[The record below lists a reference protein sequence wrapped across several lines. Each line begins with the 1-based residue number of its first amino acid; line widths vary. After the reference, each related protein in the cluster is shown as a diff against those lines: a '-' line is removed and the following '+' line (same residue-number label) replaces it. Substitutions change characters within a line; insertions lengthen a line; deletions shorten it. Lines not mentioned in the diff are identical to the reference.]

1 MIDRDIYII
10 FKYDRREY
18 IYIYPR
24 LSYLNIIL
32 RRYLV
37 PPNAPVLSV
46 FIFGRVHAPFVMLI
60 VVERRG
66 DL

>member
-1 MIDRDIYII
+1 MYA
-10 FKYDRREY
+10 
-18 IYIYPR
+18 R

-46 FIFGRVHAPFVMLI
+46 LMFGRVHATFAMLI
-60 VVERRG
+60 AVERRG